1 MVDSIQNNTVRDI
14 IKTDTSLEKGRGQDQ
29 GCTSGEKDKFSDVLG
44 KIESSLQTK
53 AVATDSPSKV
63 RFP

>member
-29 GCTSGEKDKFSDVLG
+29 GCTSGGKDKFSDVLG
-44 KIESSLQTK
+44 KIEGSLQTK

>member
-1 MVDSIQNNTVRDI
+1 M
-14 IKTDTSLEKGRGQDQ
+14 KTDSSLEKGKGQEQ
-29 GCTSGEKDKFSDVLG
+29 GCANGEKDKFSDVLG

-63 RFP
+63 